1 MITKT
6 TYVAKDGKE
15 FADAVRCSEYE
26 HDLDNTV
33 YVVFRKDWVV
43 GVYHSRS
50 EAEAKV
56 YGLPGCAVV
65 PATLT

>member
-6 TYVAKDGKE
+6 TYVSRDGRE
-15 FADAVRCSEYE
+15 FSNELACQEYE
-26 HDLDNTV
+26 HSLDNTV

-65 PATLT
+65 PAALT